1 MLRTRVGEDGFF
13 RDMLGVE
20 GFFRAFMLRA
30 EGLFMAARDGDEGF
44 LNTGQE
50 PARCLRAS
58 PGPPSKR
65 IATTGSTRVQTAVLE
80 IILYL
85 EKVRLPSLAS
95 YQLKMTLS
103 LSPV

>member
-44 LNTGQE
+44 LITGQE

-65 IATTGSTRVQTAVLE
+65 IATRVQTAVLE